1 MSKRSRV
8 YAVVGIAAA
17 VAIGTVAA
25 VVVVSGGDGRA
36 ASSAATTLKGRPP
49 LELDLGVRDDAEATA
64 LRRAAT
70 LYAHGNPADAARIF
84 ERYDS
89 VEADVGTALA
99 SWPDGTI
106 ESLGRL
112 AAAHPESSFVRLHLG
127 FALYWAGQ
135 RQQAV
140 AAWKAAKRGRPD
152 TLSAVRADDLLHPQY
167 NRGLPT
173 FVPSFAAPSLT
184 ARGDS
189 AQLAELAGRRGV
201 HDRIWYGIAL
211 ERLGHPLSAERVF
224 ARAAERAP
232 NDPDAQTAAAFGLFD
247 KAHPERAFSHLGP
260 LTKRFPH
267 AATVRFHLALA
278 LLWLGEVKEGSE
290 AAPACGDGRA
300 RLQARA
306 GGPRLPP
313 KTRLDKIGL
322 PLRKIGRSAY
332 GFRPPRVRQCLPQCG
347 EGRQRQKSGAR
358 RRQPA
363 CRSTFSRR
371 TRPRRS
377 STAAARTAR

>member
-36 ASSAATTLKGRPP
+36 ASSPAKTLKGRPP

-89 VEADVGTALA
+89 VEADVGSALA

-106 ESLGRL
+106 ETLGRL

-127 FALYWAGQ
+127 FALVLGRPATAGGG
-135 RQQAV
+135 RVESGKARPAGHALRRPRRRPAAPAV
-140 AAWKAAKRGRPD
+140 QPRAADVRARASRRRHSPPAATAPSSPSSPAAAASTTGSGTGSRSSGSGIRSRPSACSRGRPSGRR
-152 TLSAVRADDLLHPQY
+152 TTRTPRPRPPSACFDKAPPRAGVLASRPADEA
-167 NRGLPT
+167 
-173 FVPSFAAPSLT
+173 VP
-184 ARGDS
+184 ARGDRPLPPR
-189 AQLAELAGRRGV
+189 ARPALARRGQ
-201 HDRIWYGIAL
+201 GGA
-211 ERLGHPLSAERVF
+211 
-224 ARAAERAP
+224 
-232 NDPDAQTAAAFGLFD
+232 
-247 KAHPERAFSHLGP
+247 
-260 LTKRFPH
+260 
-267 AATVRFHLALA
+267 
-278 LLWLGEVKEGSE
+278 E
-290 AAPACGDGRA
+290 AAPACGEGRA

-306 GGPRLPP
+306 RGPRLPP

-332 GFRPPRVRQCLPQCG
+332 GFRPPRVRQCPPQ
-347 EGRQRQKSGAR
+347 
-358 RRQPA
+358 
-363 CRSTFSRR
+363 
-371 TRPRRS
+371 
-377 STAAARTAR
+377 